1 MIPYGR
7 QDITAE
13 DINAVIEVLQSDW
26 ITQGPAIG
34 RFEESIS
41 KLCLVEHSVAV
52 NNATSALHMACLA
65 LGLGRD
71 DYLWTSPITF
81 VASSN
86 CGLYCG
92 ATIDFVDID
101 PRTSNM
107 DMNALESKLIKAEYE
122 SKLPKIVV
130 PVHFSGQSC
139 DMHALH
145 VLAKRFGFN
154 VIEDASHAIGGQ
166 YRNKPI
172 GSCHYS
178 DITVFSFHPVK
189 IITTGEGGMATTNNS
204 EIAEKMRLLRSH
216 GITREAELMI
226 NDTQGPW
233 YYEQIDL
240 GYNFRMTDIQAA
252 LGASQMNRLG
262 AYINRRREL
271 VARYDTLL
279 ANLPIITPHENP
291 DASSAW
297 HLYVIR
303 LKLREIRPDRRQVF
317 ESMRRLGIGVN
328 VHYIPVHTQPY
339 YYSLGFRPGMFPEA
353 EQYYSEAISLPLFP
367 TMTDQ
372 QQDKVISA
380 LKDSLV

>member
-1 MIPYGR
+1 
-7 QDITAE
+7 
-13 DINAVIEVLQSDW
+13 
-26 ITQGPAIG
+26 
-34 RFEESIS
+34 
-41 KLCLVEHSVAV
+41 
-52 NNATSALHMACLA
+52 
-65 LGLGRD
+65 
-71 DYLWTSPITF
+71 
-81 VASSN
+81 
-86 CGLYCG
+86 
-92 ATIDFVDID
+92 
-101 PRTSNM
+101 
-107 DMNALESKLIKAEYE
+107 
-122 SKLPKIVV
+122 
-130 PVHFSGQSC
+130 
-139 DMHALH
+139 
-145 VLAKRFGFN
+145 
-154 VIEDASHAIGGQ
+154 
-166 YRNKPI
+166 
-172 GSCHYS
+172 
-178 DITVFSFHPVK
+178 
-189 IITTGEGGMATTNNS
+189 MATTNNS